1 MEVDSPSRTCCRRYH
16 YDHTSFT
23 HHIFQ
28 GYPPRA
34 SVYFWMTCLLFPCVC
49 DSPHTRSSACYKM
62 LVPTLLRQGKLPR
75 KPNLVHIYLS
85 LCILT
90 LSPPVRRL
98 VFMHPHSSYYIWWTP
113 CGKARKMD
121 WHFGSGVAS
130 TNDLHTSR
138 ESMGKVIATYIYKSL
153 NCFWWL
159 IVGRKK

>member
-1 MEVDSPSRTCCRRYH
+1 MLQEVPLQSHFIHSPHFPRT
-16 YDHTSFT
+16 
-23 HHIFQ
+23 
-28 GYPPRA
+28 PPC
-34 SVYFWMTCLLFPCVC
+34 FCLLLDDMSSVPMCVY
-49 DSPHTRSSACYKM
+49 DSPHTRSSACYKT

-98 VFMHPHSSYYIWWTP
+98 VFMHPHSSYNIWWTP

-138 ESMGKVIATYIYKSL
+138 ESMGKVVAAYVYKSL